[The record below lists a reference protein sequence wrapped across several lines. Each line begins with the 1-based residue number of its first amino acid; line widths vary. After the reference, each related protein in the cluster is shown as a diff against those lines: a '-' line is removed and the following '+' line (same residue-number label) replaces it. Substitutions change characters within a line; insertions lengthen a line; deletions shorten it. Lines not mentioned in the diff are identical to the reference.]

1 MTVFREM
8 IIHFIILIFMCY
20 FHVFFMCGRNEYLG
34 RHEILNKLVKVFVAQ
49 SYSTFC
55 DPVDCNPPGS
65 SVHGILQ
72 QECWSGLPFP
82 SPKYLPDSGVEPGS
96 PSLQENSLQFE
107 PPGTPITGD

>member
-1 MTVFREM
+1 
-8 IIHFIILIFMCY
+8 MCY

-82 SPKYLPDSGVEPGS
+82 SPKDLHNPGTETRSPALQADSLPS
-96 PSLQENSLQFE
+96 E
-107 PPGTPITGD
+107 PPGKPMYVYNIQSTKKIKYILS